1 MLRAGLF
8 WLEANIAIQQ
18 ADTAMSTHP
27 LFVVEI
33 AVLPESAV
41 GHALALVEL
50 LRTANLMAG
59 LRLGARAPRLAW
71 RFVDAQ
77 GLPLRAEEG
86 LLQALVLEGQD
97 GGDTPA
103 AALFIAPLHLA
114 DIPAVRQAVQCHAAL
129 ARRAAL
135 MVDTGRLVCTMG
147 NGAWFAAQSGRLN
160 GRRLALAWYYV
171 AGLSRDFP
179 TLTLEAGQGFCE
191 DGPWLSAAYPADLSP
206 LAIALAQHAQGA
218 EPAAAL
224 AAVLRP
230 DRDRELAAAQATHT
244 IPNTR
249 DSTLA
254 RAIAWMEQRVEQPYD
269 LAALATAAAVSAR
282 TLLRHFQQE
291 LGHSPL
297 DHLHGLRCAR
307 ARVLLEITLESVPTV
322 ALACGYT
329 DPAAFR
335 RVFARHTGLTPS
347 AYRQRHAL
355 RAPRRRWRVDT
366 GASAETALAALRSA
380 AKKPGTP

>member
-1 MLRAGLF
+1 MLRAGF
-8 WLEANIAIQQ
+8 PRQEANIAIQE
-18 ADTAMSTHP
+18 ADTAMPTQP

-33 AVLPESAV
+33 AVLPESAM

-71 RFVDAQ
+71 RFVDALGQ
-77 GLPLRAEEG
+77 PLRAEEG
-86 LLQALVLEGQD
+86 LLQALALEGQ

-114 DIPAVRQAVQCHAAL
+114 DIPALRQAVQRHAAL

-135 MVDTGRLVCTMG
+135 MVDTGRRVCTLG
-147 NGAWFAAQSGRLN
+147 NGAWFAARSGRLD
-160 GRRLALAWYYV
+160 GHRLALAWYYI
-171 AGLSRDFP
+171 AGLRRDFP
-179 TLTLEAGQGFCE
+179 SLEPEVGQGFCE
-191 DGPWLSAAYPADLSP
+191 DGPWLSAAYPADLSA
-206 LAIALAQHAQGA
+206 LAIALAQQALGP

-269 LAALATAAAVSAR
+269 LAALAIAAAVSTR

-335 RVFARHTGLTPS
+335 RVFARHTGLTPT

-366 GASAETALAALRSA
+366 GASVDTALSALRSA

>member
-1 MLRAGLF
+1 M
-8 WLEANIAIQQ
+8 EANIAIQR
-18 ADTAMSTHP
+18 ADTAMPVAAT
-27 LFVVEI
+27 FVVEI

-77 GLPLRAEEG
+77 GRPLRTEEG
-86 LLQALVLEGQD
+86 VLQGLALDGQ
-97 GGDTPA
+97 GGDAPA

-114 DIPAVRQAVQCHAAL
+114 DLPAVRQAVQRHTVL

-135 MVDTGRLVCTMG
+135 MVDTGRLVCTLG
-147 NGAWFAAQSGRLN
+147 NGAWFAARSGRLD
-160 GRRLALAWYYV
+160 GHRLALAWYYI
-171 AGLSRDFP
+171 AGLRRDFP
-179 TLTLEAGQGFCE
+179 TLKPEVGQGFSE
-191 DGPWLSAAYPADLSP
+191 DGPWLSAAYPADLSA
-206 LAIALAQHAQGA
+206 LAIALAQHAMGA
-218 EPAAAL
+218 EPATAL

-230 DRDRELAAAQATHT
+230 DGDRELAAAQATHT

-269 LAALATAAAVSAR
+269 LTALATAAAVSTR

-322 ALACGYT
+322 ALACGYNDT
-329 DPAAFR
+329 AAFR
-335 RVFARHTGLTPS
+335 RVFARHTGLTPT

-366 GASAETALAALRSA
+366 GTSVETALAALRAA

>member
-1 MLRAGLF
+1 MPVA
-8 WLEANIAIQQ
+8 A
-18 ADTAMSTHP
+18 
-27 LFVVEI
+27 LFVIEI

-77 GLPLRAEEG
+77 GQPLRDEEG
-86 LLQALVLEGQD
+86 LLQGLALEGQA
-97 GGDTPA
+97 GDTPA

-114 DIPAVRQAVQCHAAL
+114 DIPAVRQAVRHHAAL
-129 ARRAAL
+129 ARRVAL
-135 MVDTGRLVCTMG
+135 MVDTGRRVCTLG
-147 NGAWFAAQSGRLN
+147 NAAWFAARSGRLE
-160 GRRLALAWYYV
+160 GRRLALAWYYI
-171 AGLSRDFP
+171 AGLRRDFP
-179 TLTLEAGQGFCE
+179 TLTPEVGQVFCE
-191 DGPWLSAAYPADLSP
+191 DGPWLTAAYPADLGQ
-206 LAIALAQHAQGA
+206 LAIALAQQALGA

-230 DRDRELAAAQATHT
+230 DHDRELAAAKATHT

-269 LAALATAAAVSAR
+269 LAALATAAAVSTR

-307 ARVLLEITLESVPTV
+307 ARVLLEITLENVPTV
-322 ALACGYT
+322 ALACGYSDT
-329 DPAAFR
+329 AAFR
-335 RVFARHTGLTPS
+335 RVFARHTGLTPT

-366 GASAETALAALRSA
+366 GASVDTALSALRSA

>member
-1 MLRAGLF
+1 MLRAGF
-8 WLEANIAIQQ
+8 PRKEANIAIQE
-18 ADTAMSTHP
+18 ADTAMPTQP

-33 AVLPESAV
+33 AVLPESAM

-71 RFVDAQ
+71 RFVDALGQ
-77 GLPLRAEEG
+77 PLRAEEG
-86 LLQALVLEGQD
+86 LLQALALEGQ
-97 GGDTPA
+97 GGDSPA

-114 DIPAVRQAVQCHAAL
+114 DIPTLRQAVQRHAAL

-135 MVDTGRLVCTMG
+135 MVDTGRRVCTLG
-147 NGAWFAAQSGRLN
+147 NGAWFAAHSGRLD

-171 AGLSRDFP
+171 AGLRRDFP
-179 TLTLEAGQGFCE
+179 TLTPEAGQGFCE
-191 DGPWLSAAYPADLSP
+191 DGPWLSAAYPADLGP
-206 LAIALAQHAQGA
+206 LAIALAQHALGT

-224 AAVLRP
+224 AAVLQP
-230 DRDRELAAAQATHT
+230 DRHRELAAAQASHA

-254 RAIAWMEQRVEQPYD
+254 RAIAWMEQRVEQPYN

-335 RVFARHTGLTPS
+335 RVFARHTGLTPT

-366 GASAETALAALRSA
+366 GASVDTALSALRSA